1 MVIMKFVNLMGLVV
15 ITTKIYAYIIAMFS
29 YIYSQALAMATQIIV
44 GFLLGRGDQKAV
56 SQRVWQTVRLA
67 VLISGTLTT
76 LLYFNSDHI
85 YGIFTDNPEVLE
97 LGRHIFLIEIFLE
110 IGRAVNM
117 VMVMSLQ
124 AAGDIKGPVTIGL
137 LSMWLVSV
145 SGAYFFGIVLDFGLI
160 GIWIAMMMD
169 ECLRALIF
177 IYRWHSGV
185 WRHKNLI

>member
-1 MVIMKFVNLMGLVV
+1 M
-15 ITTKIYAYIIAMFS
+15 
-29 YIYSQALAMATQIIV
+29 
-44 GFLLGRGDQKAV
+44 
-56 SQRVWQTVRLA
+56 
-67 VLISGTLTT
+67 
-76 LLYFNSDHI
+76 
-85 YGIFTDNPEVLE
+85 LE

-145 SGAYFFGIVLDFGLI
+145 SDAYFFGIVLDFGLI